1 MNAWPRITPVTRTTF
16 RLSRYAL
23 RTRAGRGAPTR
34 STATGSVGGCPEGI
48 GTFVPTLRPYAAA
61 HEPGQGQTTPVRGRA
76 DEGLCALGRRSAAVY
91 REGVVSRERAPSPV
105 ASAGPG
111 PSAGRWTYLDNL
123 KVLLIAAIIAMH
135 AVLSYSTVEVWTYTA
150 MREVTLNPVVEAVL
164 FVAVIPFGLFLIALL
179 FLVAGLLTPP
189 SVQRKGPGGFARDRL
204 LRLGVPFA
212 VYVLILQ
219 PIDRVPLGAPVGGG
233 AGNLL
238 AGVPRRRAC
247 SGHRPAVVRRGAAR
261 VLPGLCR
268 VGARAGGPPT
278 QTGWGRRHR
287 GTPAAGRGRGRTG
300 VVPDPA
306 DLPLRRGGRLHR
318 PEPVAVAGMHRGVRP
333 GNRGSRQGWL
343 SAVPGHLHRQC
354 RTATLLAVVAM
365 AVLLV
370 LVGLGGD
377 IEDMVGGWT
386 WAALGF
392 AVIESVLN
400 LFGSVW
406 LLGLAQRHLTGS
418 TGGVQP

>member
-1 MNAWPRITPVTRTTF
+1 M
-16 RLSRYAL
+16 
-23 RTRAGRGAPTR
+23 
-34 STATGSVGGCPEGI
+34 
-48 GTFVPTLRPYAAA
+48 
-61 HEPGQGQTTPVRGRA
+61 
-76 DEGLCALGRRSAAVY
+76 
-91 REGVVSRERAPSPV
+91 

-111 PSAGRWTYLDNL
+111 PSTGRWTYLDNL

-135 AVLSYSTVEVWTYTA
+135 AVVSYSTLEAWTYTA

-164 FVAVIPFGLFLIALL
+164 FVAVIPFGLFLIGLL

-189 SVQRKGPGGFARDRL
+189 SVQRKGVGGFARDRL

-219 PIDRVPLGAPVGGG
+219 PAIVYLLEHPLGAAPGSYWQEFLGDEGALDTGPLWFVGVLLVYSLAY
-233 AGNLL
+233 AGWVHL
-238 AGVPRRRAC
+238 RAD
-247 SGHRPAVVRRGAAR
+247 RP
-261 VLPGLCR
+261 P
-268 VGARAGGPPT
+268 
-278 QTGWGRRHR
+278 
-287 GTPAAGRGRGRTG
+287 
-300 VVPDPA
+300 
-306 DLPLRRGGRLHR
+306 RRGGGGVTAGRLLL
-318 PEPVAVAGMHRGVRP
+318 VAALVAPASFLIRLIYPYGGDAGFTDLNLWQWPACIAVFAL
-333 GNRGSRQGWL
+333 GITGSRQGWL
-343 SAVPGHLHRQC
+343 SAVPGQMHRQC

-392 AVIESVLN
+392 AVIDSVLN

-406 LLGLAQRHLTGS
+406 LLGLAQRHLHREHRWGPVLTRSAYGAFILQTAVLIGLAVALRPLAVPAEFKALMLATGAVAGS
-418 TGGVQP
+418 FGLSSLLVRHVPAAARIL

>member
-1 MNAWPRITPVTRTTF
+1 
-16 RLSRYAL
+16 
-23 RTRAGRGAPTR
+23 
-34 STATGSVGGCPEGI
+34 
-48 GTFVPTLRPYAAA
+48 
-61 HEPGQGQTTPVRGRA
+61 
-76 DEGLCALGRRSAAVY
+76 
-91 REGVVSRERAPSPV
+91 VVSRDRTALPV

-111 PSAGRWTYLDNL
+111 PSTGRWTYLDNL
-123 KVLLIAAIIAMH
+123 KVLLIAVIIAMH

-164 FVAVIPFGLFLIALL
+164 FVGVIPFGLFLIALL

-219 PIDRVPLGAPVGGG
+219 PTIVYLLEHPLGAAPGSYWQEFLGDEGALDTGPLWFVGVLLVYSLAYAGWVHLRADRPPRQGGG
-233 AGNLL
+233 GVTAGRLL
-238 AGVPRRRAC
+238 LVA
-247 SGHRPAVVRRGAAR
+247 AVVAPASFLIRLIYPYG
-261 VLPGLCR
+261 GE
-268 VGARAGGPPT
+268 AGFT
-278 QTGWGRRHR
+278 DLNLWQW
-287 GTPAAGRGRGRTG
+287 PACI
-300 VVPDPA
+300 
-306 DLPLRRGGRLHR
+306 
-318 PEPVAVAGMHRGVRP
+318 AVFALGIS
-333 GNRGSRQGWL
+333 GSRQGWL
-343 SAVPGHLHRQC
+343 SAVPGRLHRQC

-377 IEDMVGGWT
+377 IEDMVGGYT

-406 LLGLAQRHLTGS
+406 LLGLAQHHLHREHQWGPELNRSAYGAFILQTAVLIGLAVALRPLALPAEAKALLLATGAVAGS
-418 TGGVQP
+418 FGLSSLLVRRIPAAARIL